1 MKKHSIIITVMN
13 RLGVLSRITGVLSS
27 RGFNI
32 ESIIAAPTENP
43 DIYKIQLVVCGTNEK
58 VEQIIKQLYKLID
71 TIKVVNISNKKNY
84 IVREFALVKV
94 NTAKKRQEI
103 FELIDVFKAKV
114 VDVTRTH
121 ITVDLSGP
129 TPKIER
135 FINLLKPYG
144 IKELVRSGHVA
155 VGES

>member
-1 MKKHSIIITVMN
+1 MKKHSIIVTVMN

-27 RGFNI
+27 RGLNI
-32 ESIIAAPTENP
+32 ESLIAAPTENS
-43 DIYKIQLVVCGTNEK
+43 DIYKIQMVVCGTNEK
-58 VEQIIKQLYKLID
+58 VEQIMKQLSKLID

-84 IVREFALVKV
+84 IVREFALIKV
-94 NTAKKRQEI
+94 NTVKKRQEI

-121 ITVDLSGP
+121 VTVDLSGP
-129 TPKIER
+129 TLKIER

-144 IKELVRSGHVA
+144 IKEFVRSGHVA